1 MSLLPKPLRNLL
13 DDATFPVTVALY
25 SDALEPMDE
34 PRPPAFHPEPCPDP
48 TCPAA
53 VQGPEHRHIVRD
65 LDPALAGL
73 AAFEALVE
81 RISYRPGYILRVTH
95 RPPMLR
101 VVAELDDSYH
111 PGQRL
116 EVAMHFPVPDFLLEQ
131 WGIRAAPGAVHAEG
145 EMVRWVR
152 RALGWHELHERDE
165 WLRLDGMRP
174 FDPHA
179 DDPDGTR
186 LGVRP

>member
-1 MSLLPKPLRNLL
+1 MSLTPKKPAKSRLY
-13 DDATFPVTVALY
+13 DATYPVTVRLY
-25 SDALEPMDE
+25 SGADDPLEPMD
-34 PRPPAFHPEPCPDP
+34 RPDLTVANPADV
-48 TCPAA
+48 A
-53 VQGPEHRHIVRD
+53 
-65 LDPALAGL
+65 AGL
-73 AAFEALVE
+73 AAFEAVVE
-81 RISYRPGYILRVTH
+81 RISYRPGYILRVT
-95 RPPMLR
+95 RRAPVLLR

-116 EVAMHFPVPDFLLEQ
+116 EVAMHFPVPDWLLEF
-131 WGIRAAPGAVHAEG
+131 WGSIADTRPDHAQD

-165 WLRLDGMRP
+165 WLRVDGVRP

-179 DDPDGTR
+179 GDPDSTR